1 MRFKPTTLAV
11 SLAAAIAALGALP
24 STVYAQPD
32 PAPAPQSDADRDD
45 AAPDRPTTLD
55 AMNVTARR
63 RVESAQDVPVAISAF
78 DADDLVELQA
88 SNIDLRRA
96 DVRHTASTELRHAIQ
111 EYGSKRIARR
121 DDLCIVNAKRSLRRT
136 NTEHVRL
143 FQGYVVMHLREHC
156 SASML
161 TVTVGAVRL
170 EVGSSTVIEFP
181 RRIMWIGEIRA
192 TLGSNRIRDQSNMSQ
207 RIQLRCNEAIVI
219 VLLV

>member
-88 SNIDLRRA
+88 SNIDNLQGAVPNLNIVQGRGSANSVNVWRP
-96 DVRHTASTELRHAIQ
+96 RITAPSR
-111 EYGSKRIARR
+111 ARR
-121 DDLCIVNAKRSLRRT
+121 RWRRRRT
-136 NTEHVRL
+136 
-143 FQGYVVMHLREHC
+143 
-156 SASML
+156 
-161 TVTVGAVRL
+161 
-170 EVGSSTVIEFP
+170 
-181 RRIMWIGEIRA
+181 
-192 TLGSNRIRDQSNMSQ
+192 
-207 RIQLRCNEAIVI
+207 
-219 VLLV
+219 